1 MKHITDN
8 SKNDILLK
16 HLSVLCECYS
26 TGRFDA
32 LFPLLSD
39 EIIFESQWVFEPLV
53 GRADVEY
60 YFTGK
65 GETLR
70 NQNCCPRCEIVELI
84 GNINMISNAD
94 VHINGEEAKTSS
106 FGLWYPE
113 GKLCMYMNQTL
124 TDKENG
130 VIADLTLDGS
140 DLISRIDLCMPQLF
154 NFKPY
159 NRHEKRGNL

>member
-1 MKHITDN
+1 MQP
-8 SKNDILLK
+8 
-16 HLSVLCECYS
+16 
-26 TGRFDA
+26 A
-32 LFPLLSD
+32 
-39 EIIFESQWVFEPLV
+39 
-53 GRADVEY
+53 
-60 YFTGK
+60 
-65 GETLR
+65 
-70 NQNCCPRCEIVELI
+70 
-84 GNINMISNAD
+84 
-94 VHINGEEAKTSS
+94 AKTSS